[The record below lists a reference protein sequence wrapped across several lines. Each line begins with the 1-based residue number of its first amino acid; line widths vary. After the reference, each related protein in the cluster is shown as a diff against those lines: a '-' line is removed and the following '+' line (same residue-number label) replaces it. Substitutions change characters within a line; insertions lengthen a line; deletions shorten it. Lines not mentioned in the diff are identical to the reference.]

1 MTVVPRV
8 RAERIEIRRSRDQ
21 ILRAAEAHF
30 EEHNAE
36 PSMSDLAIL
45 AGIGNATL
53 WRRFASIDEVIAAL
67 YDRMVERLQ
76 VVADSAFSRET
87 GWGGVV
93 ALISGI
99 AEVIET
105 HPAIPRVTRKMV
117 ELNPSLRHGAQWEDE
132 IEAVSQRAQEE
143 GMLRADVCGNDLTL
157 AAFRMGEYVYLPKDA
172 RGRVIARQVVI
183 VLDGLRADGQR
194 TPMPGEGIS
203 TDEIQGFF
211 RHEMR

>member
-36 PSMSDLAIL
+36 PSMSELAIL
-45 AGIGNATL
+45 AGVGNATL
-53 WRRFASIDEVIAAL
+53 WRRFGSMDEVIIAL
-67 YDRMVERLQ
+67 YERMVERLQ
-76 VVADSAFSRET
+76 VVADETFSQDT

-93 ALISGI
+93 ALVSGI
-99 AEVIET
+99 AEVIER

-117 ELNPSLRHGAQWEDE
+117 ELNPALRHGAQWEE
-132 IEAVSQRAQEE
+132 GIAAVTQRAQAE
-143 GMLRADVCGNDLTL
+143 GTLRPDVQANDLTL

-172 RGRVIARQVVI
+172 RARVIARQVAI

-194 TPMPGEGIS
+194 TPMPGES
-203 TDEIQGFF
+203 FSSDEIQAFF
-211 RHEMR
+211 RHQIR